1 MSSTQTTKSRRRA
14 PVLTFR
20 MTISSY
26 YYNESRREL
35 LEYEM
40 YFNINRRAKDL
51 EDIVR
56 TRSELEKKGRRHYR
70 NWLLTNLKVY
80 LDHKVDAK
88 FEREYRAISQVEQ
101 SRASVRRFVMVRVE
115 RRWEATE
122 LPSGTMRFTKRPTKH
137 RKKHVKKRPKK
148 HDKKRDGKHGKK

>member
-1 MSSTQTTKSRRRA
+1 
-14 PVLTFR
+14 

-40 YFNINRRAKDL
+40 YFNINRRAEDL

-56 TRSELEKKGRRHYR
+56 IRNELERRGRRHYR
-70 NWLLTNLKVY
+70 NWLLGHLKVH
-80 LDHKVDAK
+80 LERKVDAK
-88 FEREYRAISQVEQ
+88 FEREYRAITQVEQ

-122 LPSGTMRFTKRPTKH
+122 LSSGTMRFTKRPTKH
-137 RKKHVKKRPKK
+137 RKKLVKKRPKK
-148 HDKKRDGKHGKK
+148 HDKKRGRKNGKK